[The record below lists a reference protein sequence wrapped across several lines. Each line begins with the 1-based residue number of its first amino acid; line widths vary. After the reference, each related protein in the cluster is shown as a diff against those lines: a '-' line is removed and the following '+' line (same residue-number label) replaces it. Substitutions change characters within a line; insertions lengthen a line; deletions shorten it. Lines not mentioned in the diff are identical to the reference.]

1 MLVGAA
7 MLQHMD
13 LQILE
18 ILTFISGEGARIR
31 CEGILPAIPRS
42 NFAEEV
48 VMSLDATGFDPWWLH
63 PEHLVNDP
71 QVATWTYQSSEPAVL
86 TLVDHVFH

>member
-7 MLQHMD
+7 TLQHMD

-18 ILTFISGEGARIR
+18 TLTFISGEGARIR

-48 VMSLDATGFDPWWLH
+48 VMSLGTVETHMSLCLYSTSFTFH
-63 PEHLVNDP
+63 PTALLLSIH
-71 QVATWTYQSSEPAVL
+71 SELP
-86 TLVDHVFH
+86 FSC

>member
-7 MLQHMD
+7 TLQRMD

-18 ILTFISGEGARIR
+18 TLTFISGEGARIYH
-31 CEGILPAIPRS
+31 EGILPAIPRS
-42 NFAEEV
+42 NFTKEV
-48 VMSLDATGFDPWWLH
+48 VISLGVTDFDPWWLH

-71 QVATWTYQSSEPAVL
+71 QVATWTY
-86 TLVDHVFH
+86 